1 MLSGTFSNVTFTG
14 RIKHYPDGSREVM
27 ACSKPWFRA
36 PGWEDR
42 NPRPRRHSKP
52 REGGGDIA
60 RAVRRAR
67 AQVRDLALCNPFTH
81 FVTLT
86 LDQTQVDRYDMAA
99 ITRKLNAWLSNQV
112 QRRGLIYVLV
122 PERHKDGAIHFH
134 GFFNDVLDRVDSGTM
149 IPPGGGKP
157 RKPRSRAQR
166 AAWEADG
173 GRVVWNLPGWS
184 LGFTTALELVGEYS
198 QAVNY
203 VCKYIGKQQDPGRA
217 EDRRIAAQDQAQV
230 QPDKPGGRWYYSG
243 GDLARPRVEL
253 ADLDPWEVRVRP
265 GARVIEVP
273 EAGAVFVIWWDRGG
287 KSPVYGTSNAVDIT
301 QETRPFDSFRKVNRT
316 PGG

>member
-1 MLSGTFSNVTFTG
+1 MLSGTFSEVTYSG
-14 RIKHYPDGSREVM
+14 RIKCYPDGSRELM

-36 PGWEDR
+36 PGWEAR
-42 NPRPRRHSKP
+42 EPRSRRRPKQAQ
-52 REGGGDIA
+52 GGGDVA

-86 LDQTQVDRYDMAA
+86 LDQSRVDRYDMAA

-149 IPPGGGKP
+149 IPPEGGKP
-157 RKPRSRAQR
+157 RKPRSKAQR
-166 AAWEADG
+166 AAWEAEG

-184 LGFTTALELVGEYS
+184 LGFTTALELVGDYS
-198 QAVNY
+198 RAVGY
-203 VCKYIGKQQDPGRA
+203 VCKYIGKQQDPGDSCGRGSA
-217 EDRRIAAQDQAQV
+217 GDEAPV
-230 QPDKPGGRWYYSG
+230 SPDKPGGRWYYSG
-243 GDLARPRVEL
+243 GDLARPVVEL
-253 ADLDPWEVRVRP
+253 ADLDPWELRAQP

-273 EAGAVFVIWWDRGG
+273 EAGAVFVVWWDRGE
-287 KSPVYGTSNAVDIT
+287 KSPVYRTG
-301 QETRPFDSFRKVNRT
+301 QEAGAPPEKRPFDNFRKVKQT
-316 PGG
+316 P

>member
-1 MLSGTFSNVTFTG
+1 MGIQGPQAQPSPQS
-14 RIKHYPDGSREVM
+14 S
-27 ACSKPWFRA
+27 
-36 PGWEDR
+36 
-42 NPRPRRHSKP
+42 
-52 REGGGDIA
+52 A

-86 LDQTQVDRYDMAA
+86 LDQSRVDRYDMIA

-112 QRRGLIYVLV
+112 QRRGLKYVLV

-203 VCKYIGKQQDPGRA
+203 VCKYIGKQQDPGRPA
-217 EDRRIAAQDQAQV
+217 AAGTTPAGTWPAPESSWPTWTPGTSGHSPEPGSSRSRR
-230 QPDKPGGRWYYSG
+230 PGPCSWSG
-243 GDLARPRVEL
+243 GTGTPRKIL
-253 ADLDPWEVRVRP
+253 CNPT
-265 GARVIEVP
+265 I
-273 EAGAVFVIWWDRGG
+273 
-287 KSPVYGTSNAVDIT
+287 
-301 QETRPFDSFRKVNRT
+301 
-316 PGG
+316 

>member
-1 MLSGTFSNVTFTG
+1 MLSGTFSEVTFSG

-36 PGWEDR
+36 QGWEDR
-42 NPRPRRHSKP
+42 RPKAKSRPKP
-52 REGGGDIA
+52 NGEGGDTA

-67 AQVRDLALCNPFTH
+67 AQVRDLALCNAFTH

-86 LDQTQVDRYDMAA
+86 LDQNRVDRYDMEA

-112 QRRGLIYVLV
+112 QRRGLRYVLV

-134 GFFNDVLDRVDSGTM
+134 GFFNDVLERVDSGTM

-157 RKPRSRAQR
+157 RKPRSKAQR
-166 AAWEADG
+166 AAWAAEG

-184 LGFTTALELVGEYS
+184 LGFTTALELVGDYRR
-198 QAVNY
+198 AVSY
-203 VCKYIGKQQDPGRA
+203 VCKYIGKQQASDGA
-217 EDRRIAAQDQAQV
+217 GV
-230 QPDKPGGRWYYSG
+230 DKPGGRWYYSG
-243 GDLARPRVEL
+243 GELERPRVEL
-253 ADLDPWEVRVRP
+253 ADLDPWEVRERP

-273 EAGAVFVIWWDRGG
+273 EAGAVFVLWWDGPNPSPQLEFPPEGRNSPPAKEAAAPAG
-287 KSPVYGTSNAVDIT
+287 KSAI
-301 QETRPFDSFRKVNRT
+301 
-316 PGG
+316 

>member
-36 PGWEDR
+36 PGGEDR

-52 REGGGDIA
+52 SEGGGDIA

-287 KSPVYGTSNAVDIT
+287 KSPVYGASKEVDIT
-301 QETRPFDSFRKVNRT
+301 QETRPFYSFRKVNRT